1 MRRISWVAL
10 GLCALL
16 GPALHAAENS
26 SGYKLL
32 KKIKVGGDGGWD
44 YLTMDADSH
53 RLYISR
59 GNRVMVV
66 DVEDGKVVGEVPKT
80 PGVHGIALVPERH
93 RGFISNG
100 GENTVTIFDTKTL
113 REVNRIKVGTGP
125 DGIIYD
131 PACKRVFTMN
141 GRSQDATAIDAEKE
155 EVVGTVKLGGKPE
168 SVVADGKGHLFV
180 DVENKDEVA
189 EFDGNKLEVLNRYS
203 VAPVK
208 APAGLAMDRK
218 TRRLFVTCHNPA
230 KMVVLNAD
238 DGKVVAT
245 LPIGQGTDAAR
256 FDDETGLAFSSNGD
270 GTLSV
275 IKEEGPDKFVALDPV
290 KTERGARTMDL
301 DTKTHRIYLV
311 TAKFKM
317 PAPGQQQGRG
327 GQQQGRGGRGGRGG
341 FRFSLEPNSFVV
353 LVVGKE

>member
-1 MRRISWVAL
+1 
-10 GLCALL
+10 
-16 GPALHAAENS
+16 
-26 SGYKLL
+26 
-32 KKIKVGGDGGWD
+32 
-44 YLTMDADSH
+44 
-53 RLYISR
+53 
-59 GNRVMVV
+59 
-66 DVEDGKVVGEVPKT
+66 
-80 PGVHGIALVPERH
+80 
-93 RGFISNG
+93 
-100 GENTVTIFDTKTL
+100 
-113 REVNRIKVGTGP
+113 VNRIKVGRGP
-125 DGIIYD
+125 DGISYD

-141 GRSQDATAIDAEKE
+141 GGSQDATAIDAEKE

-180 DVENKDEVA
+180 DVETKDEVA
-189 EFDGNKLEVLNRYS
+189 EFDGMKCEVLNRYS

-218 TRRLFVTCHNPA
+218 NRRLFVTCHQPA

-238 DGKVVAT
+238 NGKVIDT
-245 LPIGQGTDAAR
+245 LPIGNGTDAAR
-256 FDDETGLAFSSNGD
+256 FDEETGLALSSNGD

-275 IKEEGPDKFVALDPV
+275 IKEEGADKFVALDPV

-317 PAPGQQQGRG
+317 PPPGRQQARG
-327 GQQQGRGGRGGRGG
+327 GQGGRGGRGGRGG
-341 FRFSLEPNSFVV
+341 FRFALEPDSFVV